1 MIVVHRVT
9 AGLQGRTGSYVL
21 NRTPGQ
27 TTSAATRDRVLR
39 AAEALGYVPHASAR
53 TLARGRSDLIL
64 IDASGLPFGQTVGAS
79 TQALADA
86 FADRGHTPIVDYSTG
101 GSDSHTLLRALMQ
114 LTVPA
119 AVIAVTPLP
128 AELRARL
135 DAAGIPCSEGSPD
148 PGAPGAIPQ
157 QIGDAARHQVRYL
170 AQRGHRAIAYARAAD
185 PALGRLDGLRART
198 AVPDELA
205 VIGVDDL
212 PLSAACW
219 PALTTVRYSAPSLE
233 EFTASVEATLA
244 GEPMPFVAIG
254 VPELVQRES
263 ARPLLG
269 PRPLAHDEGP
279 AQGGAFVM
287 RASGA
292 PRQGVMILPGLRLRP
307 GSLAENTSCRIETPT
322 GVMSSSIHG

>member
-1 MIVVHRVT
+1 MVVVHGVT

-21 NRTPGQ
+21 NRTPDQ
-27 TTSAATRDRVLR
+27 TISAATRKRVLR
-39 AAEALGYVPHASAR
+39 AAEELGYVPHASAR

-86 FADRGHTPIVDYSTG
+86 FADRGYTPIVDYSTG

-114 LTVPA
+114 LTVAA

-135 DAAGIPCSEGSPD
+135 DAAGIPCSERSPD
-148 PGAPGAIPQ
+148 PGAPGGIPQ

-185 PALGRLDGLRART
+185 PALGMLDGLRARVAGEEAAGLGLAITVLGPASEPTELARELRRAVDEGLTALAACNDEVAYRILGAAARART

-205 VIGVDDL
+205 VIEVDDL
-212 PLSAACW
+212 PPSAACW
-219 PALTTVRYSAPSLE
+219 PALTTVRCSAPSLE
-233 EFTASVEATLA
+233 EFTTSVEATLA

-254 VPELVQRES
+254 APELVRRES
-263 ARPLLG
+263 A
-269 PRPLAHDEGP
+269 
-279 AQGGAFVM
+279 
-287 RASGA
+287 
-292 PRQGVMILPGLRLRP
+292 
-307 GSLAENTSCRIETPT
+307 
-322 GVMSSSIHG
+322 